1 VLVLAGLVLQ
11 GLVLARATPGDLEP
25 IPVL

>member
-1 VLVLAGLVLQ
+1 VIAGLVLQ
-11 GLVLARATPGDLEP
+11 GLVLARATPDDREP